1 MFLTNDERN
10 DFMSNE
16 TTNKISLI
24 NLPDMPDCVDNAI
37 QNITDEPTQNIG
49 KTFGDLWY
57 LVFGGIS
64 HLADKKRMKYS
75 SDLEK
80 YQKELSNS
88 IDEIPEDKRIEPD
101 FQIATQ
107 ALENSKYCISSDI
120 LRKMFVNLISG
131 NMNSDSEPLSHP
143 SFPEVLKQMDETDA
157 KILMELKQTGEA
169 PIAVFDKT
177 LKDKSRIIPYF
188 VNAYISTLFCIPLHK
203 CARSLTFLE
212 RVGFITLQYD
222 TYFDDK
228 TRYAPFEKLDF
239 FKEIDSYIK
248 SEDSN
253 SYLTIRKGI
262 CRTTP
267 LGKDFIELCV
277 L

>member
-1 MFLTNDERN
+1 
-10 DFMSNE
+10 MSNE

-64 HLADKKRMKYS
+64 HLADKRRIKYAS
-75 SDLEK
+75 NLEK
-80 YQKELSNS
+80 YKKELSNS

-101 FQIATQ
+101 FQITTQ

-131 NMNSDSEPLSHP
+131 NMNRDSEPLSHP

-169 PIAVFDKT
+169 PIAVFDKIS
-177 LKDKSRIIPYF
+177 KDNHGIIPYF
-188 VNAYISTLFCIPLHK
+188 VNAYISILFCIPLHK

-222 TYFDDK
+222 TYFDDE
-228 TRYAPFEKLDF
+228 TRYAPFKKLDF
-239 FKEIDSYIK
+239 FKEIDSYIQ
-248 SEDSN
+248 SEEPN
-253 SYLTIRKGI
+253 SLLTIRKGI